1 MQIFDQRVF
10 RFVFP
15 FLGQEATFNVV
26 ADSQPE
32 AAQKIMDWMLMTMA
46 ELSMAFP
53 KVAPEEKLSP
63 IVPAPLQNFAMEALR
78 IDTLVEELS
87 KHLSEGSDLVITIKS
102 WLDMEYKPENY
113 KAIIN
118 GLESLKQN
126 YETGKI
132 RKAGR

>member
-10 RFVFP
+10 KFVFP

-53 KVAPEEKLSP
+53 KVAPEEKPSP
-63 IVPAPLQNFAMEALR
+63 IIPAPKSAMEELR
-78 IDTLVEELS
+78 IDTLVEELT
-87 KHLSEGSDLVITIKS
+87 KFLTKGADLNSTI
-102 WLDMEYKPENY
+102 LDWCKIEYIPENY

>member
-26 ADSQPE
+26 ADSQQE

-53 KVAPEEKLSP
+53 KIAPEEKKSD
-63 IVPAPLQNFAMEALR
+63 IIPAPQTAMEELR
-78 IDTLVEELS
+78 IDTLIEELS
-87 KHLSEGSDLVITIKS
+87 KHLSKRMDITATI
-102 WLDMEYKPENY
+102 LDWCKIEYILENY
-113 KAIIN
+113 KVIIN
-118 GLESLKQN
+118 ALEELKKQ

>member
-1 MQIFDQRVF
+1 MQIFEQKVY

-15 FLGQEATFNVV
+15 FLGQEAVFNVV
-26 ADSQPE
+26 AESQPE
-32 AAQKIMDWMLMTMA
+32 AAKKVIDWMLTTMA

-53 KVAPEEKLSP
+53 KIAPEEKKSD
-63 IVPAPLQNFAMEALR
+63 IIPAPQTAMEELR
-78 IDTLVEELS
+78 IDTLIEELS
-87 KHLSEGSDLVITIKS
+87 KHLSKGMDITATILNWCK
-102 WLDMEYKPENY
+102 MEYVPENY

-118 GLESLKQN
+118 ALEELKKQ